1 MQNGLKFSLT
11 AGELVAYLSGEID
24 HHVAKG
30 VRDEID
36 TQLFASRPK
45 VLILDFSGVR
55 FMDSSGIALIMGR
68 AEICG
73 EMGCRVK
80 ITGLSRGLLKL
91 AMLSGI
97 QKIKNLTIE

>member
-1 MQNGLKFSLT
+1 MQNGLKFSVGS
-11 AGELVAYLSGEID
+11 GELVAHLSGEID

-30 VRDEID
+30 VREEID
-36 TQLFASRPK
+36 ARLFAARPG
-45 VLILDFSGVR
+45 VLILDFSAVR

-68 AEICG
+68 AEISG

-91 AMLSGI
+91 VMLSGI
-97 QKIKNLTIE
+97 PKIKNLTIE